1 MTTNDISK
9 QGNTKTPI
17 NLNTIS
23 QLYNRRKNPYD
34 ELATKALVEG
44 WTVDAKEAAKY
55 NKAGLNYNPN
65 ILPKLDKALAE
76 SQGAFTKIGNS
87 AAQTLVS
94 EIGIGIPKAISDLF
108 DGLGYAIGLNDG
120 DYSNPVSA
128 FLEQKQEEFREYA
141 PIHVTPG
148 VNISNGGLADI
159 GWWAS
164 NFPSVA
170 SSLTLLVP
178 GAGVVK
184 GLSMIGKAVKIGA
197 RTRKALRG
205 MTFANK
211 RINEGRKLSTFQKWA
226 NAPSTAK
233 SASLLFENGATAAMM
248 RLTENYQEA
257 RQTYNNMY
265 ETAFDNLTHMSDAEY
280 SEFKEANKQLL
291 KENGIDSDDKNEVAK
306 FIATQAADVTFK
318 TDWLNLGWDILQLYA
333 LKNAWKGIKNA
344 PSTSSSVRR
353 AQKDMLKYGMKS
365 KQEIAALKA
374 KRTFKE
380 KVGEKLEDI
389 AYGSKLAITAQLS
402 EGAEEA
408 LNYIAQEEGISYGK
422 ALLDTDSSNNSYSV
436 WNNVINGWDNR
447 LKSYLTSPEL
457 YDAAFWGV
465 MGGILFQGAANK
477 FKQVQSKI
485 DDAIE
490 SKKEGKKEA
499 KSAAE
504 KKLPWWKLDELA
516 ENKRRIKEIEDRA
529 ISYQQHKAKLEQ
541 IGKGIDPYNSTEE
554 NEVKFATEAER
565 EAAREYTKKLWIAN
579 MARKAANA
587 GNIDLLKEM
596 VVNPEIHKQMI
607 ADGIFGNPE
616 QKTQQELEQEAEQFS
631 KDALNTIQ
639 EVEDLYITE
648 LNRVLEAATSLK
660 KGYNVPAEYLQIIA
674 NDNVDNLLA
683 IDYFTQA
690 KQRINNRISELEDD
704 LKDKL
709 DPNVPYKNTI
719 RLGIIANELG
729 YLRAE
734 RKRLVE
740 DGENSLTN
748 QLAIRNIDDKIQ
760 RLENYEELLEQEN
773 LIYTTFQSLRYTST
787 PEGVILENTPESF
800 IYRDAMIEQQG
811 LDDGIINDF
820 PSLAPL
826 NLSEKARTSIG
837 EGAKERYKIIEQ
849 NTEKVFKK
857 QEDGL
862 TELERI
868 SKELNDLYKRQI
880 HNEIAIDFSNDM
892 LYKTTDEISEQIST
906 LHNSFN
912 EARKNAINQA
922 TKTIGD
928 LYKKVKD
935 NRSIFRTYINA
946 YINETNPNDISSIL
960 SEAEINQLNKAL
972 DVLAL
977 DKGYNQGL
985 LYAIE
990 NKFHLIEA
998 FEKAKEEHEKTLD
1011 SDKETSD
1018 NETPEI
1024 SNSNTKTTF
1033 IYDNEEVSAYDQGNG
1048 LYAIDV
1054 EGDIKK
1060 LNDPNLFENTAE
1072 VDLTKPYVIQAMPIV
1087 AENEE
1092 GQLEIKEKGRLKNVE
1107 SSEEQGEETPEAI
1120 SVEEKTPIPPVEP
1133 PTSNYKDNINE
1144 EIDSLI
1150 NDIIE
1155 TENNYN
1161 PSTLEKLKE
1170 VKDELV
1176 KDLSS
1181 IDPNTV
1187 NLDEV
1192 IGDVFKK
1199 HDIKNV
1205 WDNFNVIKN
1214 ALGVTKDDVYD
1225 IIKANKPNQT
1235 NPSTGEV
1242 VSKTEKVKESAP
1254 IIHQVSNIDIYELEL
1269 EILQELILPI
1279 RKNPNV
1285 DIEDLCLVLLNTYVN
1300 NGYDKTIIEQLINK
1314 KKPMAERIAKTF
1326 FTKEEE
1332 KEKEST
1338 MQSSIDEVIKKLSSI
1353 TEKRNSKTVKEFK
1366 QAIEYLVKQYI
1377 KDAKIH
1383 KNGNKYYINYEDL
1396 LAYINSST
1404 TDKSIAKILYGTI
1417 TEYLK
1422 TSEFK
1427 NKYILMDEEYIDN
1440 ANFIEN
1446 VYKERRQR
1454 YNESLEDIT
1463 MQRVDLSTIL
1473 DSLSSQE
1480 ELDKFYDALDSL
1492 QVGDKLTYKEQDG
1505 KLHIV
1510 TSNGVTV
1517 GTMTIPS
1524 VNTIT
1529 GAYELQTEG
1538 WLVDIDKRN
1547 NRIVSKLRDK
1557 FVTLFTSD
1565 IQDAKDIRKLLY
1577 ELAYEN
1583 PNKTRKNQ
1591 IYAIIENTNL
1601 FKQLTKDSTEKLATT
1616 EQLTNHLVKLLKFT
1630 NQVEVKLSNN
1640 NILEAYIDMWFTK
1653 LYNSYNVVYH
1663 LSHSNASIEVG
1674 KISDGEIIRIK
1685 DKATKSDI
1693 PELLP
1698 VSKAIAGGINTAI
1711 HKIAIAQYGSTGELL
1726 VSGNSKEIFKQAS
1739 LGNTFVIIPN
1749 RSKRN
1754 AYVQAFPV
1762 SITDDKLSKEA
1773 KDIIKDIKTTLK
1785 DLIKNHYG
1793 NASRNDDT
1801 FSDLRDFLNSLLS
1814 NKDQY
1819 ASLFKGIAISEKNGN
1834 ITLSIFNGP
1843 AITFFK
1849 NNKRNG
1855 IQTSTFSS
1863 QIGFAG
1869 FSSSNL
1875 FTDGKGTTGYSES
1888 TWNAIDEFLN
1898 NLEFQ
1903 ISMNHIHG
1911 DNNTTKQFKGLATRN
1926 SEGKFVITIG
1936 NNTYTYESY
1945 NDFILNND
1953 IVRLNT
1959 KPDKKGKS
1967 NFNRKGIRSQGAN
1980 QVFDI
1985 KISSS
1990 SPVEGLSNNKE
2001 AIATPEAPVVKSISE
2016 QIVAVFS
2023 QTSSHVGNSLLDVL
2037 YDAKNAKEQQL
2048 LKKFKDLNLLPEN
2061 IIFDKNFNN
2070 KEGYVDVNAEVN
2082 IDDNTVTVG
2091 TKWIS
2096 MATNPY
2102 TKMEAIRK
2110 LIHEQLH
2117 IKLHENENRGF
2128 ITRAESIYNEFKEA
2142 LNDKHW
2148 VAELTKLDFDVEHLK
2163 EYLFLKEPTE
2173 VAIEEFFVE
2182 SLTSEELA
2190 KALNAI
2196 DAKVDNRSRA
2206 RNLFQK
2212 ILEFMSKVFE
2222 WGVRKNSLYE
2232 KELRVIADVV
2242 GNNKT
2247 IEEKQNLEKTL
2258 PILTSIIEEGKKQE
2272 LTENEVYYKDKETG
2286 VLSVRVTS
2294 AIEAVLE
2301 NVKNGKVKRFDK
2313 NSPWIVPSTNIG
2325 TGVDEFVRDFF
2336 LEKLD
2341 NLTEEQLEENYPNAS
2356 GEQLNQF
2363 REQLIKFK
2371 KDLLT
2376 GKIYEGKRITI
2387 ISRDI
2392 KATGEVDVKMPDGS
2406 IKKLPVT
2413 GTLDLLGYD
2422 QDGKFYIFDMKT
2434 IHDPNYK
2441 QDIDKNNKWN
2451 RQLYLYKKFLET
2463 KFGISVEGCA
2473 IIPIRVDYK
2482 APEGSTNAKGE
2493 PILDTSKYE
2502 VKNPNIS
2509 KDYDNPNRTQLLEN
2523 GEVFKN
2529 ANPRLEEEN
2538 DNLVI
2543 LKKNPKPISIE
2554 YQYLDDNAKAL
2565 LDEPIIDDSSNTN
2578 IETPSETISREE
2590 RRARRK
2596 ARKSSVTENNND
2608 YSNTYTPEMQ
2618 EIKAKAIANGT
2629 FMKAPNGKPTNLNE
2643 RQWLQ
2648 VRTKNFINWF
2658 GDWINDKE
2666 HASKVVDE
2674 NEEPLVVYH
2683 GTRTGDAIR
2692 NEGFS
2697 SKMSGKGNRG
2707 ANNKQFYFTSSYEN
2721 AEYTGVKAKEIE
2733 PLIDIITSVYD
2744 LFGTSDIPSVKDI
2757 YNIVKYNEQKVREL
2771 KDNLDK
2777 VRDDS
2782 PIKKL
2787 TNKLFKLFSINKK
2800 DADEI
2805 RNEYRKTIDSVE
2817 KDINELYKKAKVVD
2831 FFNKG
2836 LEYLSGDKTKTSV
2849 NTLNF
2854 IKESINSESPYRQKA
2869 ANKLI
2874 NILYG
2879 TDNLV
2884 YSPEVF
2890 SVFLNIRTP
2899 LTSNFNMK
2907 PSDENPLL
2915 FSGFSTKLIDYNT
2928 KEQKLLEELN
2938 DSKYDG
2944 SISKNKFDI
2953 LFSDIYIVK
2962 NPNQIKSATS
2972 NTEFGTTDNIYHSS
2986 VTERTPNIAI
2996 SNTASVNSFIS
3007 QLPLSQQ
3014 ANFVTLVRYGEVST
3028 SCR

>member
-17 NLNTIS
+17 NLNTIA

-34 ELATKALVEG
+34 ELATRALVEG

-87 AAQTLVS
+87 LAQTLVS
-94 EIGIGIPKAISDLF
+94 EIGIGIPKAFSDLF

-120 DYSNPVSA
+120 DYSNPISA

-148 VNISNGGLADI
+148 VNISNGGLLDI

-184 GLSMIGKAVKIGA
+184 GVSMLGKAVNIGA

-211 RINEGRKLSTFQKWA
+211 RINEGKKLSTFQKWA

-280 SEFKEANKQLL
+280 SEWKESNKQLL
-291 KENGIDSDDKNEVAK
+291 EENGINPDDRNEVAK

-344 PSTSSSVRR
+344 PSTSASVRR

-422 ALLDTDSSNNSYSV
+422 ALLDTDTSNNSYSV

-465 MGGILFQGAANK
+465 MGGIIFQGAASK
-477 FKQVQSKI
+477 FKRIQSKI

-490 SKKEGKKEA
+490 SKKEGKKES

-541 IGKGIDPYNSTEE
+541 IDKGIDPYNSTEE

-596 VVNPEIHKQMI
+596 VANPEIRKQMI

-631 KDALNTIQ
+631 KDALDTIQ

-660 KGYNVPAEYLQIIA
+660 NGYNVPAEYLQIIA

-690 KQRINNRISELEDD
+690 KQRIDSRISELEND
-704 LKDKL
+704 LIDKL
-709 DPNVPYKNTI
+709 DPNVPYRNVI
-719 RLGIIANELG
+719 RLGVIANELG

-740 DGENSLTN
+740 DDENSLTN
-748 QLAIRNIDDKIQ
+748 QLAIKNIDNKIQ
-760 RLENYEELLEQEN
+760 RLENYEELLKQEN
-773 LIYTTFQSLRYTST
+773 LIYTTFQSLRYIST

-800 IYRDAMIEQQG
+800 IYKDAMIEQQG

-849 NTEKVFKK
+849 NTERVFKK
-857 QEDGL
+857 QDDGL

-868 SKELNDLYKRQI
+868 SKELSDLYKRQI

-912 EARKNAINQA
+912 EARRNAINQA

-935 NRSIFRTYINA
+935 NRPIFKTYIKA
-946 YINETNPNDISSIL
+946 YINETKPNDLSSIL

-990 NKFHLIEA
+990 NKFYSIEA
-998 FEKAKEEHEKTLD
+998 FERAKEEHEKTLD
-1011 SDKETSD
+1011 SDKEIVND
-1018 NETPEI
+1018 ETPEEDK
-1024 SNSNTKTTF
+1024 SYLKTTL
-1033 IYDNEEVSAYDQGNG
+1033 IYNNEEVTAYDHKNG
-1048 LYAIDV
+1048 LYTIDV
-1054 EGDIKK
+1054 EGDVKK
-1060 LNDPNLFENTAE
+1060 LNDPNLFENTVE
-1072 VDLTKPYVIQAMPIV
+1072 VDLTKPYEIQVMPIATV
-1087 AENEE
+1087 NEE

-1107 SSEEQGEETPEAI
+1107 RSEEQALETPKDV
-1120 SVEEKTPIPPVEP
+1120 SVEEKTPIPPVAP
-1133 PTSNYKDNINE
+1133 
-1144 EIDSLI
+1144 
-1150 NDIIE
+1150 
-1155 TENNYN
+1155 
-1161 PSTLEKLKE
+1161 
-1170 VKDELV
+1170 
-1176 KDLSS
+1176 
-1181 IDPNTV
+1181 
-1187 NLDEV
+1187 
-1192 IGDVFKK
+1192 
-1199 HDIKNV
+1199 
-1205 WDNFNVIKN
+1205 
-1214 ALGVTKDDVYD
+1214 
-1225 IIKANKPNQT
+1225 

-1242 VSKTEKVKESAP
+1242 VSKPKETAP
-1254 IIHQVSNIDIYELEL
+1254 VIHQVNDIDIYELEL
-1269 EILQELILPI
+1269 EILQELVLPI
-1279 RKNPNV
+1279 RKNSNI
-1285 DIEDLCLVLLNTYVN
+1285 DIEDLCLVLLNTYVSK
-1300 NGYDKTIIEQLINK
+1300 GYDKTIIEQLISK
-1314 KKPMAERIAKTF
+1314 KKPMAKRIAEKF
-1326 FTKEEE
+1326 LTKEEE
-1332 KEKEST
+1332 KKEST
-1338 MQSSIDEVIKKLSSI
+1338 MQSSIDEVMIHLSSI
-1353 TEKRNSKTVKEFK
+1353 TEQRSSETINAFK
-1366 QAIEYLVKQYI
+1366 KAIENLVKQYI
-1377 KDAKIH
+1377 KDAKIR

-1404 TDKSIAKILYGTI
+1404 TDKSIAKILYGAI

-1422 TSEFK
+1422 SPEFK
-1427 NKYILMDEEYIDN
+1427 DKYILMDEEYIDN

-1446 VYKERRQR
+1446 VYKERKQR
-1454 YNESLEDIT
+1454 YNERLEDAT
-1463 MQRVDLSTIL
+1463 MQRVDLTTIL
-1473 DSLSSQE
+1473 DSFNLKE
-1480 ELDKFYDALDSL
+1480 EVDKFYNTLDSL
-1492 QVGDKLTYKEQDG
+1492 QVGDKLTYKEQGG
-1505 KLHIV
+1505 KLHIIA
-1510 TSNGVTV
+1510 SNGVTV

-1524 VNTIT
+1524 VNKIT
-1529 GAYELQTEG
+1529 GAYELQTDG
-1538 WLVDIDKRN
+1538 WLVDVDKRN
-1547 NRIVSKLRDK
+1547 NTIVSALKDK
-1557 FVTLFTSD
+1557 FTLLFTDNS
-1565 IQDAKDIRKLLY
+1565 QDAKTIRSLLY
-1577 ELAYEN
+1577 ELAYGN
-1583 PNKTRKNQ
+1583 PNKTRKKQ

-1601 FKQLTKDSTEKLATT
+1601 FKYLIRNSIEKFATT

-1630 NQVEVKLSNN
+1630 NQVEVKLSNSD
-1640 NILEAYIDMWFTK
+1640 ILRTYIDMWFTK
-1653 LYNSYNVVYH
+1653 LYNSYNVAYH

-1685 DKATKSDI
+1685 NRATKSDI
-1693 PELLP
+1693 PKLLP
-1698 VSKAIAGGINTAI
+1698 ASKAIAGGINTAI
-1711 HKIAIAQYGSTGELL
+1711 HKIAIAQYSDTGELL

-1739 LGNTFVIIPN
+1739 PGNTFVIIPN

-1762 SITDDKLSKEA
+1762 SITDTKLSKEA
-1773 KDIIKDIKTTLK
+1773 KSIIKNVKITLK
-1785 DLIKNHYG
+1785 ELIINHYK
-1793 NASRNDDT
+1793 NKSRNSDT
-1801 FSDLRDFLNSLLS
+1801 FADLREFLNSLLS

-1819 ASLFKGIAISEKNGN
+1819 ASLFRGISISEKNGN
-1834 ITLSIFNGP
+1834 ITLAIWNGP

-1849 NNKRNG
+1849 NNVNEG
-1855 IQTSTFSS
+1855 AQTATFSNK
-1863 QIGFAG
+1863 IGFKG
-1869 FSSSNL
+1869 FNL
-1875 FTDGKGTTGYSES
+1875 SEFFTDDKEVRLYNDA
-1888 TWNAIDEFLN
+1888 TWNAIDKFLD

-1926 SEGKFVITIG
+1926 PEGKFVITIG
-1936 NNTYTYESY
+1936 SNTYTYESY
-1945 NDFILNND
+1945 NDFILNNN

-1990 SPVEGLSNNKE
+1990 TPIEGLDTNKE
-2001 AIATPEAPVVKSISE
+2001 AIPTPEVPVVESVSE
-2016 QIVAVFS
+2016 QIATVFS

-2037 YDAKNAKEQQL
+2037 YNAKNAKEQQL

-2070 KEGYVDVNAEVN
+2070 KEGYADVNAEVN
-2082 IDDNTVTVG
+2082 TDNNTVTVG
-2091 TKWIS
+2091 TKWLS

-2148 VAELTKLDFDVEHLK
+2148 IAELTKLGFDVEHLK

-2190 KALNAI
+2190 KALNVI
-2196 DAKVDNRSRA
+2196 DAKIDNRSRA

-2247 IEEKQNLEKTL
+2247 IEEKQNLEKSL
-2258 PILTSIIEEGKKQE
+2258 PVLTSIIEEGKKQE
-2272 LTENEVYYKDKETG
+2272 LTENEVYYKNKETG
-2286 VLSVRVTS
+2286 ILSVRVTS

-2313 NSPWIVPSTNIG
+2313 NNPWAVPSTNIG
-2325 TGVDEFVRDFF
+2325 TGIDEFVRDFF

-2341 NLTEEQLEENYPNAS
+2341 NLTEEQLEKNYPNAS
-2356 GEQLNQF
+2356 GDQLAQF

-2376 GKIYEGKRITI
+2376 GKIYEGKHITI
-2387 ISRDI
+2387 VSRDI

-2434 IHDPNYK
+2434 IHDPKYK

-2451 RQLYLYKKFLET
+2451 RQLYLYKEFLET

-2473 IIPIRVDYK
+2473 IIPIRVDYR

-2502 VKNPNIS
+2502 VANPNIS

-2554 YQYLDDNAKAL
+2554 YDYLDDNAKAL
-2565 LDEPIIDDSSNTN
+2565 LDESIIDNTSNTN

-2596 ARKSSVTENNND
+2596 ARKSSVSENNNN
-2608 YSNTYTPEMQ
+2608 YNNPYTPEMQ
-2618 EIKAKAIANGT
+2618 RIKAKAIANGN
-2629 FMKAPNGKPTNLNE
+2629 FMKAPNGNPTNLNE
-2643 RQWLQ
+2643 SQWLT
-2648 VRTKNFINWF
+2648 VRTKTFKNWF
-2658 GDWINDKE
+2658 GDWETDPKN
-2666 HASKVVDE
+2666 ASKVVDE
-2674 NEEPLVVYH
+2674 NGEPMVVYH
-2683 GTRTGDAIR
+2683 GNRTDNRITTFDLSKKGTEHKERAIS
-2692 NEGFS
+2692 GFWFTTDKNIAKEEYALKPES
-2697 SKMSGKGNRG
+2697 IGKG
-2707 ANNKQFYFTSSYEN
+2707 
-2721 AEYTGVKAKEIE
+2721 I
-2733 PLIDIITSVYD
+2733 
-2744 LFGTSDIPSVKDI
+2744 
-2757 YNIVKYNEQKVREL
+2757 
-2771 KDNLDK
+2771 
-2777 VRDDS
+2777 
-2782 PIKKL
+2782 
-2787 TNKLFKLFSINKK
+2787 
-2800 DADEI
+2800 
-2805 RNEYRKTIDSVE
+2805 
-2817 KDINELYKKAKVVD
+2817 
-2831 FFNKG
+2831 
-2836 LEYLSGDKTKTSV
+2836 EYL
-2849 NTLNF
+2849 
-2854 IKESINSESPYRQKA
+2854 Q
-2869 ANKLI
+2869 
-2874 NILYG
+2874 YG
-2879 TDNLV
+2879 
-2884 YSPEVF
+2884 EVIP
-2890 SVFLNIRTP
+2890 VFLNIR
-2899 LTSNFNMK
+2899 
-2907 PSDENPLL
+2907 NPIKAEQQGIIVKDTLYGT
-2915 FSGFSTKLIDYNT
+2915 FTT
-2928 KEQKLLEELN
+2928 AKEKLN
-2938 DSKYDG
+2938 DFIDR
-2944 SISKNKFDI
+2944 SKNLTTENTDGYI
-2953 LFSDIYIVK
+2953 LTLVDSDNRADDYRSKQIQLVV
-2962 NPNQIKSATS
+2962 NDPNQVKSAIS

-2986 VTERTPNIAI
+2986 VTEKAPNIAI

-3028 SCR
+3028 SCK

>member
-34 ELATKALVEG
+34 ELAKKALVEG
-44 WTVDAKEAAKY
+44 WTVDAKEAKKY

-87 AAQTLVS
+87 VAQTLVS
-94 EIGIGIPKAISDLF
+94 EIGIGIPKAFSDLF

-148 VNISNGGLADI
+148 INIFNGGLLDI

-178 GAGVVK
+178 GAGIVK
-184 GLSMIGKAVKIGA
+184 GASMLGKAVNIGA

-211 RINEGRKLSTFQKWA
+211 RINEGKKLSTFQKWA

-265 ETAFDNLTHMSDAEY
+265 ETAFDNLTHMSDTEY
-280 SEFKEANKQLL
+280 SEWKEANKQLL
-291 KENGIDSDDKNEVAK
+291 EENGIDPEDRNEVAK

-344 PSTSSSVRR
+344 PSTSASVRR

-422 ALLDTDSSNNSYSV
+422 ALLDTDTSNNSYSV
-436 WNNVINGWDNR
+436 WDNVINGWDNR

-465 MGGILFQGAANK
+465 MGGIVFQGAANN
-477 FKQVQSKI
+477 FKRIQSKI

-490 SKKEGKKEA
+490 SKKEGRKEA

-529 ISYQQHKAKLEQ
+529 ISYQQHKSKLEQ
-541 IGKGIDPYNSTEE
+541 IDKGIDPYNSTEK

-596 VVNPEIHKQMI
+596 VANPEIRKQMI

-631 KDALNTIQ
+631 KDALDTIQ

-660 KGYNVPAEYLQIIA
+660 NGYNVPAEYLQIIA
-674 NDNVDNLLA
+674 NDNVDNLLD
-683 IDYFTQA
+683 IDYFTQV
-690 KQRINNRISELEDD
+690 KQRIDSRISELEYD

-709 DPNVPYKNTI
+709 DPNVPYKNVI

-740 DGENSLTN
+740 DGESSLTN

-820 PSLAPL
+820 PNLAPL

-862 TELERI
+862 TELEKI
-868 SKELNDLYKRQI
+868 SKELSDLYKRQI

-935 NRSIFRTYINA
+935 NRSIFKTYINA
-946 YINETNPNDISSIL
+946 YINETNPNDLSSIL

-990 NKFHLIEA
+990 NNFHLIEA
-998 FEKAKEEHEKTLD
+998 FERAKEEHEKTLD
-1011 SDKETSD
+1011 SDKETPD
-1018 NETPEI
+1018 DETPEI

-1033 IYDNEEVSAYDQGNG
+1033 IYNNEEVSAYDQGNG

-1054 EGDIKK
+1054 EGDVKK

-1072 VDLTKPYVIQAMPIV
+1072 IDLTKPYVIEAMPIV

-1107 SSEEQGEETPEAI
+1107 SSEEQSEEIPEAI
-1120 SVEEKTPIPPVEP
+1120 SVEEKTPIPPVAYP
-1133 PTSNYKDNINE
+1133 P
-1144 EIDSLI
+1144 
-1150 NDIIE
+1150 
-1155 TENNYN
+1155 
-1161 PSTLEKLKE
+1161 
-1170 VKDELV
+1170 
-1176 KDLSS
+1176 
-1181 IDPNTV
+1181 
-1187 NLDEV
+1187 
-1192 IGDVFKK
+1192 
-1199 HDIKNV
+1199 
-1205 WDNFNVIKN
+1205 
-1214 ALGVTKDDVYD
+1214 
-1225 IIKANKPNQT
+1225 
-1235 NPSTGEV
+1235 TGEV
-1242 VSKTEKVKESAP
+1242 ASKDEKVKETTP
-1254 IIHQVSNIDIYELEL
+1254 VIHQVSNVDVYELEL
-1269 EILQELILPI
+1269 EILQALVLPI
-1279 RKNPNV
+1279 RKNPNT
-1285 DIEDLCLVLLNTYVN
+1285 DIEDLCKVLLNTYVSK
-1300 NGYDKTIIEQLINK
+1300 GYDKTIVEQLISK
-1314 KKPMAERIAKTF
+1314 KKPMAKRIAEKF
-1326 FTKEEE
+1326 LTKEEE
-1332 KEKEST
+1332 KKEST
-1338 MQSSIDEVIKKLSSI
+1338 IQSSIDEVMIYLSNI
-1353 TEKRNSKTVKEFK
+1353 TEQRSSETINAFK
-1366 QAIEYLVKQYI
+1366 KAIENLIEKYI
-1377 KDAKIH
+1377 EDAKIL

-1404 TDKSIAKILYGTI
+1404 TDNSIAKILYGTI

-1422 TSEFK
+1422 SPEFK
-1427 NKYILMDEEYIDN
+1427 DKYILMDEEYIDN
-1440 ANFIEN
+1440 ANFIKN
-1446 VYKERRQR
+1446 VYKERKQR
-1454 YNESLEDIT
+1454 YNESLEDVT
-1463 MQRVDLSTIL
+1463 MQRVDLNTIL
-1473 DSLSSQE
+1473 DSFNSQE
-1480 ELDKFYDALDSL
+1480 EFDKFYDALDSL

-1505 KLHIV
+1505 KLHII

-1524 VNTIT
+1524 VNDIT

-1538 WLVDIDKRN
+1538 WLVDVDKRN
-1547 NRIVSKLRDK
+1547 DKIISKLRDK
-1557 FVTLFTSD
+1557 FVTLFTSSM
-1565 IQDAKDIRKLLY
+1565 QDAKDIRRLLY
-1577 ELAYEN
+1577 ELAYEK
-1583 PNKTRKNQ
+1583 PNRTRKNQ

-1640 NILEAYIDMWFTK
+1640 NILKVYIDMWFKK
-1653 LYNSYNVVYH
+1653 LYNSYNVAYH

-1685 DKATKSDI
+1685 DRATKSDI
-1693 PELLP
+1693 PKLLP
-1698 VSKAIAGGINTAI
+1698 ASKAIAGGINTAI
-1711 HKIAIAQYGSTGELL
+1711 HRIAIAQYNETGELL
-1726 VSGNSKEIFKQAS
+1726 VSGNSKEIFKQATPGS
-1739 LGNTFVIIPN
+1739 TFVIIPN
-1749 RSKRN
+1749 RSGNN

-1762 SITDDKLSKEA
+1762 DIIDNKLSKEA
-1773 KDIIKDIKTTLK
+1773 KTIIKDIKTTLK
-1785 DLIKNHYG
+1785 DLIKNHYE
-1793 NASRNDDT
+1793 NENRNSDT
-1801 FSDLRDFLNSLLS
+1801 FNDLRDFLNSLLS

-1819 ASLFKGIAISEKNGN
+1819 ASLFRGIAISEKNGN
-1834 ITLSIFNGP
+1834 ITLSIPNGP

-1849 NNKRNG
+1849 NNKINNN
-1855 IQTSTFSS
+1855 QTSTFSN
-1863 QIGFAG
+1863 QIGFVG
-1869 FSSSNL
+1869 FISSNL
-1875 FTDGKGTTGYSES
+1875 FNNGEGTTAYNDDI
-1888 TWNAIDEFLN
+1888 WNVIDKFLN

-1959 KPDKKGKS
+1959 KPNKKGKS
-1967 NFNRKGIRSQGAN
+1967 NFNRKGERSQGAN

-1990 SPVEGLSNNKE
+1990 SPVEGLNTNEES
-2001 AIATPEAPVVKSISE
+2001 IATTEEPVVKSVSE
-2016 QIVAVFS
+2016 QIASVFS

-2037 YDAKNAKEQQL
+2037 YNAKNAKEQQL

-2070 KEGYVDVNAEVN
+2070 KEGYAEVNAEVN
-2082 IDDNTVTVG
+2082 TDNNTVTVG
-2091 TKWIS
+2091 TKWFS

-2148 VAELTKLDFDVEHLK
+2148 IAELTKLGFDVEHLK

-2190 KALNAI
+2190 KALNVI
-2196 DAKVDNRSRA
+2196 DAKIDNRSRA

-2247 IEEKQNLEKTL
+2247 IEEKQNLEKSL

-2272 LTENEVYYKDKETG
+2272 LTENEVYYRNKETG
-2286 VLSVRVTS
+2286 IFSVRVTS

-2301 NVKNGKVKRFDK
+2301 NVKDGKVKRFDK
-2313 NSPWIVPSTNIG
+2313 NNPWAIPSTNIG
-2325 TGVDEFVRDFF
+2325 TGIDEFVRDFF

-2356 GEQLNQF
+2356 GDQLVQF

-2376 GKIYEGKRITI
+2376 GKIYEGKHITI

-2434 IHDPNYK
+2434 IHDPKYK

-2451 RQLYLYKKFLET
+2451 RQLYLYKEFLET

-2502 VKNPNIS
+2502 VANPNIS

-2543 LKKNPKPISIE
+2543 LKKNPKPISVE

-2565 LDEPIIDDSSNTN
+2565 LDEPIIDNSSNTN
-2578 IETPSETISREE
+2578 IETPSETVSREE

-2596 ARKSSVTENNND
+2596 ARKSSVSENNNN
-2608 YSNTYTPEMQ
+2608 YNNPYTPEMQ
-2618 EIKAKAIANGT
+2618 RIKTKAIANGT
-2629 FMKAPNGKPTNLNE
+2629 FMKAPNGNPTNLDE
-2643 RQWLQ
+2643 RQWLT

-2666 HASKVVDE
+2666 NASKVVDK
-2674 NEEPLVVYH
+2674 NGEPMVVYH
-2683 GTRTGDAIR
+2683 RSPNKFNIFDINKIGSTTDSGQY
-2692 NEGFS
+2692 
-2697 SKMSGKGNRG
+2697 GKG
-2707 ANNKQFYFTSSYEN
+2707 FYFGKENDRAEGNNLYE
-2721 AEYTGVKAKEIE
+2721 
-2733 PLIDIITSVYD
+2733 
-2744 LFGTSDIPSVKDI
+2744 
-2757 YNIVKYNEQKVREL
+2757 
-2771 KDNLDK
+2771 
-2777 VRDDS
+2777 
-2782 PIKKL
+2782 
-2787 TNKLFKLFSINKK
+2787 
-2800 DADEI
+2800 
-2805 RNEYRKTIDSVE
+2805 
-2817 KDINELYKKAKVVD
+2817 
-2831 FFNKG
+2831 
-2836 LEYLSGDKTKTSV
+2836 
-2849 NTLNF
+2849 
-2854 IKESINSESPYRQKA
+2854 
-2869 ANKLI
+2869 
-2874 NILYG
+2874 
-2879 TDNLV
+2879 
-2884 YSPEVF
+2884 
-2890 SVFLNIRTP
+2890 VFLNIKNPYFITKQSR
-2899 LTSNFNMK
+2899 TSNIAYTYNRPF
-2907 PSDENPLL
+2907 DEWRDWH
-2915 FSGFSTKLIDYNT
+2915 K
-2928 KEQKLLEELN
+2928 KH
-2938 DSKYDG
+2938 
-2944 SISKNKFDI
+2944 ISKEENNLVNSKDGIIDLVEDDEFV
-2953 LFSDIYIVK
+2953 VK

-2972 NTEFGTTDNIYHSS
+2972 NTEFGATDNIYHSS
-2986 VTERTPNIAI
+2986 VTEKAPNIAI

-3028 SCR
+3028 SCK

>member
-9 QGNTKTPI
+9 QSNTKTPI

-65 ILPKLDKALAE
+65 ILLKLDKSLAE

-87 AAQTLVS
+87 LAQTLVS
-94 EIGIGIPKAISDLF
+94 EIGIGIPKAFSDLF

-148 VNISNGGLADI
+148 VNISNGGLANI

-170 SSLTLLVP
+170 SSLTLLIP

-211 RINEGRKLSTFQKWA
+211 RINEGKKLSTFQKWA

-265 ETAFDNLTHMSDAEY
+265 ETAFDNLTHMSDTEY
-280 SEFKEANKQLL
+280 SEWKEANKQLL
-291 KENGIDSDDKNEVAK
+291 EENGIDSDDRNEVAK

-344 PSTSSSVRR
+344 PSTSASVRR

-477 FKQVQSKI
+477 FKRLQSKI

-529 ISYQQHKAKLEQ
+529 ISYQQHKSKLEQ
-541 IGKGIDPYNSTEE
+541 IDKGIDPYNSTEE

-596 VVNPEIHKQMI
+596 VANPEIRKQMI

-660 KGYNVPAEYLQIIA
+660 NGYNVPAEYLQIIA

-690 KQRINNRISELEDD
+690 KQRIDSRISELEYD

-740 DGENSLTN
+740 DGESSLTN

-820 PSLAPL
+820 PNLAPL

-849 NTEKVFKK
+849 NTERVFKK
-857 QEDGL
+857 QDDGL

-868 SKELNDLYKRQI
+868 SKELSDLYKRQI

-912 EARKNAINQA
+912 EARKKAINQA
-922 TKTIGD
+922 NKTIVD

-935 NRSIFRTYINA
+935 DRPSFIKYIND
-946 YINETNPNDISSIL
+946 YINENNNNQITSIL
-960 SEAEINQLNKAL
+960 SEEEINQLNKAL
-972 DVLAL
+972 DILAL

-985 LYAIE
+985 LYSIE

-998 FEKAKEEHEKTLD
+998 FEKAKEEHEQTITSEEESEESEESEEEVTVLHNDKNVPLPVFYTKFYNNKGHFESGKT
-1011 SDKETSD
+1011 SKKD
-1018 NETPEI
+1018 NRGVAV
-1024 SNSNTKTTF
+1024 
-1033 IYDNEEVSAYDQGNG
+1033 YDNGDGTYN
-1048 LYAIDV
+1048 IDV
-1054 EGDIKK
+1054 RNDITS
-1060 LNDPNLFENTAE
+1060 LNDTRFFENTTDI
-1072 VDLTKPYVIQAMPIV
+1072 DLTRPYEVVSMPI
-1087 AENEE
+1087 AIENNK
-1092 GQLEIKEKGRLKNVE
+1092 GRLEIKQKGVLRNTDTLEAQQTQKNQ
-1107 SSEEQGEETPEAI
+1107 EQIEETNETQNI
-1120 SVEEKTPIPPVEP
+1120 IEEKTPITPS
-1133 PTSNYKDNINE
+1133 TANINQQ
-1144 EIDSLI
+1144 
-1150 NDIIE
+1150 
-1155 TENNYN
+1155 N
-1161 PSTLEKLKE
+1161 P
-1170 VKDELV
+1170 
-1176 KDLSS
+1176 
-1181 IDPNTV
+1181 P
-1187 NLDEV
+1187 
-1192 IGDVFKK
+1192 
-1199 HDIKNV
+1199 
-1205 WDNFNVIKN
+1205 
-1214 ALGVTKDDVYD
+1214 
-1225 IIKANKPNQT
+1225 
-1235 NPSTGEV
+1235 TGEV
-1242 VSKTEKVKESAP
+1242 ASNEEKVKETAP
-1254 IIHQVSNIDIYELEL
+1254 VIHQVNNIDIYELEL

-1279 RKNPNV
+1279 RNNSNI
-1285 DIEDLCLVLLNTYVN
+1285 DIEDLCLVLLNTYVSK
-1300 NGYDKTIIEQLINK
+1300 GYDKTIIEQLINK
-1314 KKPMAERIAKTF
+1314 KKPMAKRIA
-1326 FTKEEE
+1326 E
-1332 KEKEST
+1332 KFLTNKKDDT
-1338 MQSSIDEVIKKLSSI
+1338 MQSSIDEVMVHLSSI
-1353 TEKRNSKTVKEFK
+1353 TEQRSSETINAFK
-1366 QAIEYLVKQYI
+1366 KAIENLVKQYI
-1377 KDAKIH
+1377 KDAKIR

-1422 TSEFK
+1422 TPEFK
-1427 NKYILMDEEYIDN
+1427 DKYILMDEEYINN

-1454 YNESLEDIT
+1454 YNESLEDAT
-1463 MQRVDLSTIL
+1463 MQRVDLNTIL
-1473 DSLSSQE
+1473 DSFNSQE
-1480 ELDKFYDALDSL
+1480 EFDKFYDALDSL

-1505 KLHIV
+1505 KLHII

-1524 VNTIT
+1524 VNSIT

-1538 WLVDIDKRN
+1538 WLVDVDERN

-1557 FVTLFTSD
+1557 FVTLFTSNM
-1565 IQDAKDIRKLLY
+1565 QDAKDIRSLLY
-1577 ELAYEN
+1577 ELAYEK
-1583 PNKTRKNQ
+1583 PNKTRKKQ
-1591 IYAIIENTNL
+1591 IYAIIENNKL
-1601 FKQLTKDSTEKLATT
+1601 FNQLKQGSTEKLATT

-1630 NQVEVKLSNN
+1630 NKVEVKLSNN
-1640 NILEAYIDMWFTK
+1640 NILKAYIDMWFRK
-1653 LYNSYNVVYH
+1653 LYNSYDVAYR
-1663 LSHSNASIEVG
+1663 LAHSNASIEVG

-1685 DKATKSDI
+1685 DRATKSDI
-1693 PELLP
+1693 PKLLP
-1698 VSKAIAGGINTAI
+1698 ASKAIAGGINTAI
-1711 HKIAIAQYGSTGELL
+1711 HRIAIAQYNETGELL
-1726 VSGNSKEIFKQAS
+1726 VSGNSKEIFKQATPGS
-1739 LGNTFVIIPN
+1739 TFVIIPN
-1749 RSKRN
+1749 RSGNN

-1762 SITDDKLSKEA
+1762 DITDNKLSKEA
-1773 KDIIKDIKTTLK
+1773 KIIIKDIKTTLK

-1793 NASRNDDT
+1793 NQNRNSDT
-1801 FSDLRDFLNSLLS
+1801 FNDLRDFLNSLLS

-1819 ASLFKGIAISEKNGN
+1819 ASLFRGIAISEKNGN
-1834 ITLSIFNGP
+1834 ITLSIPNGP

-1849 NNKRNG
+1849 NNKINNN
-1855 IQTSTFSS
+1855 QTFTFSN
-1863 QIGFAG
+1863 QIGFVG
-1869 FSSSNL
+1869 FISSNL
-1875 FTDGKGTTGYSES
+1875 FNNGKGTTDYNED
-1888 TWNAIDEFLN
+1888 TWNVIDKFLN

-1903 ISMNHIHG
+1903 ISMSHIHG

-1959 KPDKKGKS
+1959 KPNKEGKS
-1967 NFNRKGIRSQGAN
+1967 NFNRKGERSQGAN

-1990 SPVEGLSNNKE
+1990 SPVEGLNTNEES
-2001 AIATPEAPVVKSISE
+2001 IATPEEPVVKSVSE
-2016 QIVAVFS
+2016 QIASVFS

-2037 YDAKNAKEQQL
+2037 YNAKNAKEQQL

-2070 KEGYVDVNAEVN
+2070 KEGYADVNAEVN
-2082 IDDNTVTVG
+2082 TDNNTVTVG
-2091 TKWIS
+2091 TKWVS

-2148 VAELTKLDFDVEHLK
+2148 VAELTKLGFDVEHLK

-2190 KALNAI
+2190 KALNVI
-2196 DAKVDNRSRA
+2196 DAKIDNRSNA

-2247 IEEKQNLEKTL
+2247 IEEKQNLEKSL
-2258 PILTSIIEEGKKQE
+2258 PVLTSIIEEGKKQE
-2272 LTENEVYYKDKETG
+2272 LTENEVYYRSKETG
-2286 VLSVRVTS
+2286 ILSVRVTS

-2301 NVKNGKVKRFDK
+2301 NVKDGKVKRFDE
-2313 NSPWIVPSTNIG
+2313 NSPWKVPSTNIG

-2336 LEKLD
+2336 LGKLD

-2356 GEQLNQF
+2356 GEQLSQF

-2376 GKIYEGKRITI
+2376 GEIYEGKHITI
-2387 ISRDI
+2387 VSRDI
-2392 KATGEVDVKMPDGS
+2392 KATGEVDVKMLDGS

-2434 IHDPNYK
+2434 IHDPKYK

-2451 RQLYLYKKFLET
+2451 RQLYLYKQFLET

-2565 LDEPIIDDSSNTN
+2565 LDKPIIDNSSNTN

-2596 ARKSSVTENNND
+2596 ARKSSVSENNNN
-2608 YSNTYTPEMQ
+2608 YNNPYTPEMQ
-2618 EIKAKAIANGT
+2618 EIKAKTIANGT
-2629 FMKAPNGKPTNLNE
+2629 FMKAPNGNPTNLEE
-2643 RQWLQ
+2643 RQWLT

-2658 GDWINDKE
+2658 GDWTKVTFDKNGSPIIPDGV
-2666 HASKVVDE
+2666 SKVVDE
-2674 NEEPLVVYH
+2674 NGEPMVVYH
-2683 GTRTGDAIR
+2683 NSPSSSISIFNNTTTEILNKDMEWIYNKDLNDWK
-2692 NEGFS
+2692 NEGYIVTEAQQ
-2697 SKMSGKGNRG
+2697 KDYNEGKTITIERPNAIYFATNKAVAESYTSRETFENGLEQFGTTYEVFLNLRDVEVIEGNE
-2707 ANNKQFYFTSSYEN
+2707 AYWSNITYEN
-2721 AEYTGVKAKEIE
+2721 KKVSTRDLEVKFRNTKDGVI
-2733 PLIDIITSVYD
+2733 
-2744 LFGTSDIPSVKDI
+2744 VKDI
-2757 YNIVKYNEQKVREL
+2757 Y
-2771 KDNLDK
+2771 DFGSDA
-2777 VRDDS
+2777 
-2782 PIKKL
+2782 
-2787 TNKLFKLFSINKK
+2787 LFKH
-2800 DADEI
+2800 
-2805 RNEYRKTIDSVE
+2805 KTNLSNVI
-2817 KDINELYKKAKVVD
+2817 IAYK
-2831 FFNKG
+2831 
-2836 LEYLSGDKTKTSV
+2836 
-2849 NTLNF
+2849 
-2854 IKESINSESPYRQKA
+2854 
-2869 ANKLI
+2869 
-2874 NILYG
+2874 
-2879 TDNLV
+2879 
-2884 YSPEVF
+2884 
-2890 SVFLNIRTP
+2890 
-2899 LTSNFNMK
+2899 
-2907 PSDENPLL
+2907 
-2915 FSGFSTKLIDYNT
+2915 
-2928 KEQKLLEELN
+2928 
-2938 DSKYDG
+2938 
-2944 SISKNKFDI
+2944 
-2953 LFSDIYIVK
+2953 
-2962 NPNQIKSATS
+2962 PNQIKSATS
-2972 NTEFGTTDNIYHSS
+2972 NTEFGATDNIYHSS

-2996 SNTASVNSFIS
+2996 SNASSVNSFIS

-3014 ANFVTLVRYGEVST
+3014 ANFVALVRYGEVST